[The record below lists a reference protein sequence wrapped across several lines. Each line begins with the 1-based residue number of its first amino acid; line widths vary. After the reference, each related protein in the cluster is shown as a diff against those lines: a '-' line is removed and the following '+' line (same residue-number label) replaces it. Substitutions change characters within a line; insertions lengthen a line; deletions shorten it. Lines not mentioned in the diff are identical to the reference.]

1 MQILKKA
8 FGEYVTNCYILKGE
22 QGDLVIDPGQG
33 SFDWV
38 MQNTGKIAAVL
49 NTHGHF
55 DHVYDDAKLQ
65 RMGAKIY
72 IHESDAF
79 MLRADP
85 FETMPEPIE
94 ADVLIKGQEQ
104 SLEIAGFNVKFSL
117 FAGHTPGSC
126 MIEVDGVIFSGD
138 VIFKGSIGRWDFP
151 FSSGEQMRESLHKIL
166 QIKGDF
172 TLYPGHGANTSLQA
186 ERQNLKYFLQLFER

>member
-22 QGDLVIDPGQG
+22 RGDLVIDPGQG

-65 RMGAKIY
+65 RAGAKIY
-72 IHESDAF
+72 IHEDDAF

-85 FETMPEPIE
+85 FETMPESIE

-151 FSSGEQMRESLHKIL
+151 FSSGAQMRESLHKIL

-172 TLYPGHGANTSLQA
+172 TLYPGHGPNTSLAA
-186 ERQNLKYFLQLFER
+186 ERQNLKYFLQLLKC

>member
-1 MQILKKA
+1 MQILKRA

-33 SFDWV
+33 SYDWV

-65 RMGAKIY
+65 RAGAKIY
-72 IHESDAF
+72 IHEDDAF

-126 MIEVDGVIFSGD
+126 MIEAGGVIFSGD

-151 FSSGEQMRESLHKIL
+151 FSNGEQMKESLHKIL

-172 TLYPGHGANTSLQA
+172 MLYPGHGPNTSLAA
-186 ERQNLKYFLQLFER
+186 ERQNLKYFLQFFER

>member
-8 FGEYVTNCYILKGE
+8 FGEYATNCYILKGE

-65 RMGAKIY
+65 RAGAKIY
-72 IHESDAF
+72 IHEEDAF

-94 ADVLIKGQEQ
+94 ADVLVKGQEQ
-104 SLEIAGFNVKFSL
+104 SLEIAGFNVKFNL

-126 MIEVDGVIFSGD
+126 MIEAGGVIFSGD

-172 TLYPGHGANTSLQA
+172 TLYPGHGPNTSLAA

>member
-8 FGEYVTNCYILKGE
+8 FGEYATNCYILKGE

-65 RMGAKIY
+65 RAGAKIY
-72 IHESDAF
+72 IHEDDAF

-85 FETMPEPIE
+85 FETMPESIE
-94 ADVLIKGQEQ
+94 ADVLVKGQEQ
-104 SLEIAGFNVKFSL
+104 SFEIAGFNVKFSL

-126 MIEVDGVIFSGD
+126 MIEAGGAIFSGD

-151 FSSGEQMRESLHKIL
+151 FSSGAQMRESLHKIL
-166 QIKGDF
+166 QIEGDF
-172 TLYPGHGANTSLQA
+172 TLYPGHGPNTSLAA

>member
-8 FGEYVTNCYILKGE
+8 FGEYATNCYILKGE

-65 RMGAKIY
+65 RAGAKIY
-72 IHESDAF
+72 IHEEDAF

-85 FETMPEPIE
+85 FGTMPESIE
-94 ADVLIKGQEQ
+94 ADVLVKGQEQ

-126 MIEVDGVIFSGD
+126 MIEAGGVIFSGD

-172 TLYPGHGANTSLQA
+172 TLYPGHGPNTSLAA

>member
-8 FGEYVTNCYILKGE
+8 FGEYATNCYILKGE
-22 QGDLVIDPGQG
+22 QGDLVIDPGEG

-79 MLRADP
+79 MLRTDP
-85 FETMPEPIE
+85 FETMPESIE

-151 FSSGEQMRESLHKIL
+151 FSSGAQMRESLHKIL

-172 TLYPGHGANTSLQA
+172 TLYPGHGPNTSLAA
-186 ERQNLKYFLQLFER
+186 ERQNLKYFLQLFGR

>member
-8 FGEYVTNCYILKGE
+8 FGEYATNCYILKGE
-22 QGDLVIDPGQG
+22 RGDLVIDPGQG

-65 RMGAKIY
+65 RAGAKIY
-72 IHESDAF
+72 IHEEDAF

-94 ADVLIKGQEQ
+94 ADILVKGQEQ
-104 SLEIAGFNVKFSL
+104 SLEIAAFNVKFSL

-126 MIEVDGVIFSGD
+126 MIEAGGVVFSGD

-151 FSSGEQMRESLHKIL
+151 FSSGAQMRESLHKIL

-172 TLYPGHGANTSLQA
+172 TLYPGHGPNTSLAA
-186 ERQNLKYFLQLFER
+186 ERQNLKYFLQFFER

>member
-8 FGEYVTNCYILKGE
+8 FGEYATNCYILKGE

-65 RMGAKIY
+65 KAGAKIY
-72 IHESDAF
+72 IHEDDAF

-85 FETMPEPIE
+85 FGTMPESIE

-151 FSSGEQMRESLHKIL
+151 FSNGEQMRESLHKIL
-166 QIKGDF
+166 QIEGDF
-172 TLYPGHGANTSLQA
+172 TLYPGHGLNTSLAA
-186 ERQNLKYFLQLFER
+186 ERQNLKYFLQFFER

>member
-8 FGEYVTNCYILKGE
+8 FGEYATNCYILKGE
-22 QGDLVIDPGQG
+22 QGDLVIDPGEG

-65 RMGAKIY
+65 RAGAKIY

-85 FETMPEPIE
+85 FETMPESIE
-94 ADVLIKGQEQ
+94 ADVLVKGQEQ

-126 MIEVDGVIFSGD
+126 MIEVDGAIFSGD

-151 FSSGEQMRESLHKIL
+151 FSSGAQMRESLHKIL

-172 TLYPGHGANTSLQA
+172 TLYPGHGPNTSLAA

>member
-1 MQILKKA
+1 MQILKRA

-38 MQNTGKIAAVL
+38 MQNTGKIAAIL
-49 NTHGHF
+49 NTHGHY

-72 IHESDAF
+72 IHEEDAF
-79 MLRADP
+79 MLRVDP
-85 FETMPEPIE
+85 FETMPESIE
-94 ADVLIKGQEQ
+94 ADVLVKGQEQ

-126 MIEVDGVIFSGD
+126 MIEAGGVIFSGD

-151 FSSGEQMRESLHKIL
+151 FSSGAQMRESLHKIL
-166 QIKGDF
+166 QIEGDF
-172 TLYPGHGANTSLQA
+172 TLYPGHGPNTSLQA
-186 ERQNLKYFLQLFER
+186 ERQNLKYFLQLFEC

>member
-8 FGEYVTNCYILKGE
+8 FGEYATNCYILKGE
-22 QGDLVIDPGQG
+22 QGDLVIDPGEG
-33 SFDWV
+33 SYDWV

-65 RMGAKIY
+65 RAGAKIY
-72 IHESDAF
+72 IHEEDAF

-85 FETMPEPIE
+85 FETLPEPIE
-94 ADVLIKGQEQ
+94 ADVLVKGQEQ
-104 SLEIAGFNVKFSL
+104 SFEIAGFNVKFSL
-117 FAGHTPGSC
+117 FVGHTPGSC

-151 FSSGEQMRESLHKIL
+151 FSSGAQMRESLHKIL

-172 TLYPGHGANTSLQA
+172 TLYPGHGPNTSLAA
-186 ERQNLKYFLQLFER
+186 ERQNLKYFLQFFER

>member
-1 MQILKKA
+1 MQILKRA
-8 FGEYVTNCYILKGE
+8 FGEYVTNCYIVKGE

>member
-8 FGEYVTNCYILKGE
+8 FGEYATNCYILKGE
-22 QGDLVIDPGQG
+22 QDDLVIDPGEG

-65 RMGAKIY
+65 RAGAKIY

-79 MLRADP
+79 MLRVDP
-85 FETMPEPIE
+85 FETMPESIE

-126 MIEVDGVIFSGD
+126 MIEAGGVIFSGD
-138 VIFKGSIGRWDFP
+138 VVFKGSIGRWDFP
-151 FSSGEQMRESLHKIL
+151 FSSGAQMRESLHKIL

-172 TLYPGHGANTSLQA
+172 TLYPGHGANTSLAA

>member
-8 FGEYVTNCYILKGE
+8 FGEYATNCYILKGE

-38 MQNTGKIAAVL
+38 MQNTEKIAAVL

-65 RMGAKIY
+65 RAGAKIY
-72 IHESDAF
+72 IHEEDAF

-94 ADVLIKGQEQ
+94 ADVLVKGQEQ

-126 MIEVDGVIFSGD
+126 MIEAGGVIFSGD

-151 FSSGEQMRESLHKIL
+151 FSNGEQMRESLHKIL

-172 TLYPGHGANTSLQA
+172 TLYPGHGPNTSLQA

>member
-65 RMGAKIY
+65 KAGAKIY
-72 IHESDAF
+72 IHEDDAF

-94 ADVLIKGQEQ
+94 ADVLVKGQEQ
-104 SLEIAGFNVKFSL
+104 SFEIAGFNVKFSL

-172 TLYPGHGANTSLQA
+172 TLYPGHGPNTSLAA

>member
-8 FGEYVTNCYILKGE
+8 FGEYATNCYILKGE
-22 QGDLVIDPGQG
+22 QGDLVIDPGEG

-65 RMGAKIY
+65 RTGAKIY
-72 IHESDAF
+72 IHEDDAF

-94 ADVLIKGQEQ
+94 ADVLVKGQEQ
-104 SLEIAGFNVKFSL
+104 SFEIAGFNVKFSL

-126 MIEVDGVIFSGD
+126 MIEAGGVIFSGD

-172 TLYPGHGANTSLQA
+172 ALYPGHGVNTSLVA
-186 ERQNLKYFLQLFER
+186 ERQNLKYFLQLLKR

>member
-8 FGEYVTNCYILKGE
+8 FGEYATNCYILKGE
-22 QGDLVIDPGQG
+22 KGDLVIDPGQG

-65 RMGAKIY
+65 RTGAKIY
-72 IHESDAF
+72 IHEEDAF

-94 ADVLIKGQEQ
+94 ADMLIKGQEQ
-104 SLEIAGFNVKFSL
+104 SFEIAGFNIKFSL

-126 MIEVDGVIFSGD
+126 MIEAGGVIFSGD

-151 FSSGEQMRESLHKIL
+151 FSSGAQMRESLHKIL

-172 TLYPGHGANTSLQA
+172 TLYPGHGPNTSLAA

>member
-22 QGDLVIDPGQG
+22 RGDLVIDPGEG

-38 MQNTGKIAAVL
+38 MQNTDKIAAVL
-49 NTHGHF
+49 NTHGHY

-72 IHESDAF
+72 IHEEDAF

-85 FETMPEPIE
+85 FGTMPESIE

-151 FSSGEQMRESLHKIL
+151 FSSGAQMKESLHKIL
-166 QIKGDF
+166 QIEGDF
-172 TLYPGHGANTSLQA
+172 TLYPGHGPNTSLAA
-186 ERQNLKYFLQLFER
+186 ERQNLKYFLQFF

>member
-8 FGEYVTNCYILKGE
+8 FGEYVTNCYIVKGE

-38 MQNTGKIAAVL
+38 MQNTRKIAAVL

-65 RMGAKIY
+65 RAGAKIY
-72 IHESDAF
+72 IHEEDAF

-85 FETMPEPIE
+85 FGTMPESIE
-94 ADVLIKGQEQ
+94 ADVLVKGQEQ
-104 SLEIAGFNVKFSL
+104 SLEIAAFNVKFSL

-126 MIEVDGVIFSGD
+126 MIEAGGAIFSGD

-151 FSSGEQMRESLHKIL
+151 FSNGEQMRESLHKIL

-172 TLYPGHGANTSLQA
+172 ALYPGHGPNTSLQA
-186 ERQNLKYFLQLFER
+186 ERQNLKYFLQLLKR

>member
-8 FGEYVTNCYILKGE
+8 FGEYATNCYILKGE

-33 SFDWV
+33 SYDWV

-65 RMGAKIY
+65 RAGAKIY
-72 IHESDAF
+72 IHEEDAF

-85 FETMPEPIE
+85 FGTMPESIE
-94 ADVLIKGQEQ
+94 ADVLVKGQEQ

-126 MIEVDGVIFSGD
+126 MIEAGGVIFSGD

-172 TLYPGHGANTSLQA
+172 ALYPGHGANTSLVA
-186 ERQNLKYFLQLFER
+186 ERQNLKYFLQLLKR

>member
-65 RMGAKIY
+65 RAGAKIY

-94 ADVLIKGQEQ
+94 ADVLVKGQEQ
-104 SLEIAGFNVKFSL
+104 SFEIAGFNVKFSL

-126 MIEVDGVIFSGD
+126 MIEVGGVIFSGD

-151 FSSGEQMRESLHKIL
+151 FSSGAQTKESLHKIL

-172 TLYPGHGANTSLQA
+172 ALYPGHGPNTSLQA

>member
-8 FGEYVTNCYILKGE
+8 FGEYVTNCYIVKGE

-79 MLRADP
+79 MLRADL
-85 FETMPEPIE
+85 FGTMPESIE

-104 SLEIAGFNVKFSL
+104 SFEIAGFNVKFSL

-151 FSSGEQMRESLHKIL
+151 FSSGMQMRESLHKIL

-172 TLYPGHGANTSLQA
+172 TLYPGHGPNTSLQA
-186 ERQNLKYFLQLFER
+186 ERQNLKYFLQLLKR

>member
-49 NTHGHF
+49 NTHGHY

-72 IHESDAF
+72 IHEEDAF
-79 MLRADP
+79 MLRTDP
-85 FETMPEPIE
+85 FETMPESIE

-126 MIEVDGVIFSGD
+126 MIEVGGVIFSGD

-151 FSSGEQMRESLHKIL
+151 FSSGAQMRESLHKIL
-166 QIKGDF
+166 QIEGDF
-172 TLYPGHGANTSLQA
+172 TLYPGHGPNTSLAA
-186 ERQNLKYFLQLFER
+186 ERQNLKYFLQFFER

>member
-8 FGEYVTNCYILKGE
+8 FGEYATNCYILKGE
-22 QGDLVIDPGQG
+22 QGDLVIDPGEG

-65 RMGAKIY
+65 RTGAKIY
-72 IHESDAF
+72 IHEEDAF

-85 FETMPEPIE
+85 FDTMPEPIE
-94 ADVLIKGQEQ
+94 ADVLVSDGQEFV
-104 SLEIAGFNVKFSL
+104 LGGFNVKFSL

-126 MIEVDGVIFSGD
+126 MIEAGGVIFSGD

-172 TLYPGHGANTSLQA
+172 TLYPGHGANTSLAA

>member
-8 FGEYVTNCYILKGE
+8 FGEYATNCYILKGE
-22 QGDLVIDPGQG
+22 QGDLVIDPGEG

-65 RMGAKIY
+65 RAGAKIY
-72 IHESDAF
+72 IHEDDAF

-85 FETMPEPIE
+85 FETMPESIE

-151 FSSGEQMRESLHKIL
+151 FSSGAQMKESLHKIL

-172 TLYPGHGANTSLQA
+172 TLYPGHGPNTSLAA
-186 ERQNLKYFLQLFER
+186 ERQNLKYFLQLFEC

>member
-8 FGEYVTNCYILKGE
+8 FGEYATNCYILKGE
-22 QGDLVIDPGQG
+22 QGDLVIDPGEG

-65 RMGAKIY
+65 RTGAKIY
-72 IHESDAF
+72 IHEEDAF

-94 ADVLIKGQEQ
+94 ADVLVKGQEQ

-126 MIEVDGVIFSGD
+126 MIEAGGAIFSGD

-172 TLYPGHGANTSLQA
+172 TLYPGHGPNTSLAA

>member
-22 QGDLVIDPGQG
+22 QGDLVIDPGHG

-72 IHESDAF
+72 IHEDDAF

-85 FETMPEPIE
+85 FETMPESIE

-151 FSSGEQMRESLHKIL
+151 FSNGEQMRESLNKIL

-186 ERQNLKYFLQLFER
+186 ERQNLKYFLQLF

>member
-22 QGDLVIDPGQG
+22 QSDLVIDPGEG

-55 DHVYDDAKLQ
+55 DHVYDDVKLQ
-65 RMGAKIY
+65 RAGAKIY

-94 ADVLIKGQEQ
+94 ADVLVKGQEQ
-104 SLEIAGFNVKFSL
+104 SFEIAGFNVKFSL

-126 MIEVDGVIFSGD
+126 MIEAGGVIFSGD

-151 FSSGEQMRESLHKIL
+151 FSSGAQMRESLHKIL

-172 TLYPGHGANTSLQA
+172 TLYPGHGPNTSLQA
-186 ERQNLKYFLQLFER
+186 EKQNLKYFLQLFER

>member
-1 MQILKKA
+1 MKILTKA
-8 FGEYVTNCYILKGE
+8 FGEYMTNCYILKGE
-22 QGDLVIDPGQG
+22 QGDLVIDPGEG

-49 NTHGHF
+49 NTHGHY

-72 IHESDAF
+72 IHEEDAF
-79 MLRADP
+79 MLRAEP
-85 FETMPEPIE
+85 FETMPESIE

-126 MIEVDGVIFSGD
+126 MIEAGGAIFSGD

-172 TLYPGHGANTSLQA
+172 TLYPGHGPNTSLAA

>member
-8 FGEYVTNCYILKGE
+8 FGEYATNCYILKGE
-22 QGDLVIDPGQG
+22 RGDLVIDPGQG

-85 FETMPEPIE
+85 FEAMPESIE

-126 MIEVDGVIFSGD
+126 MIEAGGVIFSGD

-151 FSSGEQMRESLHKIL
+151 FSSGAQMRESLHKIL

-172 TLYPGHGANTSLQA
+172 TLYPGHGPNTSLAA

>member
-22 QGDLVIDPGQG
+22 QSDLVIDPGQG

-65 RMGAKIY
+65 RVGAKIY
-72 IHESDAF
+72 IHEDDAF

-85 FETMPEPIE
+85 FETMPESIE

-126 MIEVDGVIFSGD
+126 MIEAGGVIFSGD

-151 FSSGEQMRESLHKIL
+151 FSSGAQMKESLHKIL

-172 TLYPGHGANTSLQA
+172 TLYPGHGPNTSLAA

>member
-1 MQILKKA
+1 MQILKRA
-8 FGEYVTNCYILKGE
+8 FGEYVTNCYIVKGE

-38 MQNTGKIAAVL
+38 MQNTDKIAAVL
-49 NTHGHF
+49 NTHGHY

-85 FETMPEPIE
+85 FETMPESIE

-151 FSSGEQMRESLHKIL
+151 FSSGAQMRESLHKIL
-166 QIKGDF
+166 QIKGNF
-172 TLYPGHGANTSLQA
+172 TLYPGHGPNTSLQA
-186 ERQNLKYFLQLFER
+186 ERQNLKYFLQFFER

>member
-22 QGDLVIDPGQG
+22 RGDLVIDPGQG

-65 RMGAKIY
+65 RAGAKIY
-72 IHESDAF
+72 IHEDDAF
-79 MLRADP
+79 MLRADT
-85 FETMPEPIE
+85 FETMPESIE

-126 MIEVDGVIFSGD
+126 MIEAGGVIFSGD

-166 QIKGDF
+166 QIEGDF
-172 TLYPGHGANTSLQA
+172 TLYPGHGPNTSLAA
-186 ERQNLKYFLQLFER
+186 ERQNLKYFLQLLKR

>member
-33 SFDWV
+33 SYDWV

-65 RMGAKIY
+65 RTGAKIY
-72 IHESDAF
+72 IHEEDAF

-85 FETMPEPIE
+85 FETMPESIE

-126 MIEVDGVIFSGD
+126 MIEAGGVIFSGD

-151 FSSGEQMRESLHKIL
+151 FSSGAQMRESLHKIL

-172 TLYPGHGANTSLQA
+172 TLYPGHGPNTSLQA
-186 ERQNLKYFLQLFER
+186 ERQNLKYFLQLLKR

>member
-8 FGEYVTNCYILKGE
+8 FGEYATNCYILKGE
-22 QGDLVIDPGQG
+22 QGDLVIDPGEG

-65 RMGAKIY
+65 RAGAKIY
-72 IHESDAF
+72 IHEEDAF

-85 FETMPEPIE
+85 FETLQEPLQP
-94 ADVLIKGQEQ
+94 DVLVSDGQEFV
-104 SLEIAGFNVKFSL
+104 LGGFNVKFHL

-126 MIEVDGVIFSGD
+126 MIEAGGAIFSGD

-151 FSSGEQMRESLHKIL
+151 FSNGEQMRESLHKIL

-172 TLYPGHGANTSLQA
+172 ALYPGHGPNTSLRA
-186 ERQNLKYFLQLFER
+186 ERQNLKYFLQLLKR

>member
-8 FGEYVTNCYILKGE
+8 FGEYATNCYILKGE

-65 RMGAKIY
+65 RAGAKIY
-72 IHESDAF
+72 IHEEDAF

-94 ADVLIKGQEQ
+94 ADVLVKGQEQ
-104 SLEIAGFNVKFSL
+104 SFEIAGFNVKFSL

-126 MIEVDGVIFSGD
+126 MIEVGGVVFSGD

-172 TLYPGHGANTSLQA
+172 TLYPGHGANTSLVA

>member
-8 FGEYVTNCYILKGE
+8 FGEYATNCYILKGE
-22 QGDLVIDPGQG
+22 QGDLVIDPGHG

-65 RMGAKIY
+65 RAGAKIY
-72 IHESDAF
+72 IHEEDAF

-85 FETMPEPIE
+85 FETMPESIE

-126 MIEVDGVIFSGD
+126 MIEAGGVIFSGD

-151 FSSGEQMRESLHKIL
+151 FSSGAQMRESLHKIL

-172 TLYPGHGANTSLQA
+172 TLYPGHGPNTSLAA
-186 ERQNLKYFLQLFER
+186 ERQNLKYFLQFFER

>member
-8 FGEYVTNCYILKGE
+8 FGEYATNCYILKGE

-65 RMGAKIY
+65 RAGAKIY
-72 IHESDAF
+72 IHEEDAF

-94 ADVLIKGQEQ
+94 ADVLVKGQEQ
-104 SLEIAGFNVKFSL
+104 SFEIAGFNVKFSL

-126 MIEVDGVIFSGD
+126 MIEAGGAIFSGD

-151 FSSGEQMRESLHKIL
+151 FSSGEQMRESLYKIL

-172 TLYPGHGANTSLQA
+172 TLYPGHGPNTSLQA
-186 ERQNLKYFLQLFER
+186 EKQNLKYFLQLFER

>member
-8 FGEYVTNCYILKGE
+8 FGEYATNCYILKGE
-22 QGDLVIDPGQG
+22 QGDLVIDPGEG

-65 RMGAKIY
+65 RTGAKIY
-72 IHESDAF
+72 IHEDDAF

-85 FETMPEPIE
+85 FETMPESIE

-104 SLEIAGFNVKFSL
+104 SFEIAGFNVKFSL

-126 MIEVDGVIFSGD
+126 MIEAGGVIFSGD

-151 FSSGEQMRESLHKIL
+151 FSSGEQMKESLHKIL